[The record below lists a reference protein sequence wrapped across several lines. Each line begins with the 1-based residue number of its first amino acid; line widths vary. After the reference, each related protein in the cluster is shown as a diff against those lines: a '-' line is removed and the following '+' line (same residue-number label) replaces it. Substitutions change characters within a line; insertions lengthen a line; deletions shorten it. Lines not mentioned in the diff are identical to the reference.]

1 MSLFNIKQKSSFGMN
16 STNALH
22 VYFVPLGV
30 RAKKTYVSSTT
41 YIIYKARK
49 GHSRTDC
56 DSLTVRGEGER
67 GWGLARTA
75 SEGAA

>member
-1 MSLFNIKQKSSFGMN
+1 MN

-30 RAKKTYVSSTT
+30 QAKKTYVSSTT

-49 GHSRTDC
+49 GYSRSDL
-56 DSLTVRGEGER
+56 LT
-67 GWGLARTA
+67 
-75 SEGAA
+75 